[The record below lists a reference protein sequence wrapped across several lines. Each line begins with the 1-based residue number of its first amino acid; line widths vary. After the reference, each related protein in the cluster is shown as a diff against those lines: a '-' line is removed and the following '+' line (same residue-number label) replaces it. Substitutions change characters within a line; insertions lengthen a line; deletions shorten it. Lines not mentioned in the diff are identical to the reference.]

1 LKAAIVERYG
11 PPEVVQVMEIPD
23 PAPADSEVLVKALAT
38 TVNSGDARL
47 RALRVPR
54 GMRLPVRLTIGLTG
68 PRQPVLGFEVAGLVE
83 AVGGA
88 VTGFRPGDRVV
99 VSRGFKFGCHAE
111 LVVVDEQGAIARIP
125 DDLSPQDAVSLCF
138 GGATALHFFR
148 RAELAPGET
157 VLINGASGA
166 VGTMAV
172 QIAKHTGAE
181 VTAVCS
187 GANASLVEDL
197 GASHVIDY
205 TAEDFTRLRRRYD
218 VLLDIAGGRSAS
230 ACRRVLT
237 RKGAHVVVG
246 GPAGR
251 WLQPVGHVVSVLAS
265 GPFVSQRM
273 ALVDLLRS
281 TANTQNLLMLTE
293 LIEDGKVTPVIDRT
307 YSFEEIPAA
316 VGYQERG
323 HASGKVVVS
332 VS

>member
-1 LKAAIVERYG
+1 MRAFVLQSYG
-11 PPEVVQVMEIPD
+11 SPD
-23 PAPADSEVLVKALAT
+23 ALALTDLAMPIPADNEVLVRIRAT
-38 TVNSGDARL
+38 SVNPYDWHNMRGEPYIARL
-47 RALRVPR
+47 MGGGLGLRRPKLR
-54 GMRLPVRLTIGLTG
+54 I
-68 PRQPVLGFEVAGLVE
+68 LGADVAGQVE
-83 AVGGA
+83 AVGSG
-88 VTGFRPGDRVV
+88 VTAFRPGDEVCALV
-99 VSRGFKFGCHAE
+99 RGGGFAE
-111 LVVVDEQGAIARIP
+111 YVCVPQTDLARKPTNLSFEQAAAVPLAAGTAMLAVR
-125 DDLSPQDAVSLCF
+125 DDGRLQRGQS
-138 GGATALHFFR
+138 
-148 RAELAPGET
+148 
-157 VLINGASGA
+157 VLINGASGG
-166 VGTMAV
+166 VGTFAV
-172 QIAKHTGAE
+172 QIARALGAE
-181 VTAVCS
+181 VTGVCGPRNVDLVRS
-187 GANASLVEDL
+187 IGAHA
-197 GASHVIDY
+197 VIDY
-205 TAEDFTRLRRRYD
+205 TSEDFTRGRRRYD